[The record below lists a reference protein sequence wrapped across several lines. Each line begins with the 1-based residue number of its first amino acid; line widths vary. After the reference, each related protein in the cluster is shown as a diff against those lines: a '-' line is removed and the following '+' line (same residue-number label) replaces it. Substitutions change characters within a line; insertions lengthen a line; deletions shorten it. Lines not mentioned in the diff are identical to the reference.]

1 MNKILLV
8 DDDPYILSALQRTLR
23 HFMQGEELQIET
35 FTNPLEALNRI
46 CECEFD
52 LIISDYMMPQLNG
65 AELLEALK
73 EVAPDTVRIMLSA
86 SSDFDTMLSTINQ
99 AQAFRFMLKPW
110 DRQALE
116 QNVRLALQLRATLL
130 VARDGVV
137 ELTAEQREGAR
148 LEAEEP
154 GILTVRRDSDGAI
167 LM

>member
-1 MNKILLV
+1 MSKILLV

-23 HFMQGEELQIET
+23 HILQGEQLQIET
-35 FTNPLEALNRI
+35 FTNPLEALNRV
-46 CECEFD
+46 CECDFD

-86 SSDFDTMLSTINQ
+86 STDFETVLSTINQ

-110 DRQALE
+110 HADALE
-116 QNVRLALQLRATLL
+116 QNVRLALQLRASLL
-130 VARDGVV
+130 AAKDGGGTVS
-137 ELTAEQREGAR
+137 AQQREAAR

-154 GILTVRRDSDGAI
+154 GIMAVRRDSDGAI
-167 LM
+167 LL